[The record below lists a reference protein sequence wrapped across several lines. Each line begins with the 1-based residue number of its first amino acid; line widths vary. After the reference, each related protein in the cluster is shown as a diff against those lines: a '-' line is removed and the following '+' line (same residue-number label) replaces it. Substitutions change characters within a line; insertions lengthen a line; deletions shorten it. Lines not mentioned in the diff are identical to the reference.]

1 MRAFFSAFRWP
12 LLFILVLLIVL
23 AVYSAAY
30 LKRVSAGYLYAYPLV
45 LMEFSKEAMLADKS
59 GKIRL
64 NSFNHIQSFPDHHFR
79 NVVRPNVDTLY
90 SIAWLDLT
98 TEPLVLSVP
107 DTKGRYYVM
116 PLMDAWTNVFAMVGK
131 RTHGTKAGEYL
142 IAGPDW
148 QGEVPND
155 TELIQ
160 SPTNMVWM
168 IGRIQTNGK
177 EDIPAVSHLQ
187 EGFKLYP
194 FKKWLKGDFGDHYFS
209 VSASSSGK
217 VDPSARLANMNGVEF
232 FDVMA
237 SLMAEQ
243 YPPAVDAG
251 MLASL
256 ESIGVA
262 PGEPFDSSKVNF
274 IQRCLLGLAIA
285 MTQDKIA
292 EQLAADRA
300 TENGWSVIR
309 SDIGSYG
316 VNYSIRAAVSMI
328 GLGALPPEE
337 ASYPNAVADMSKQP
351 LSGRSSYRIHFEP
364 GQTPPVDAFWSLTLY
379 DGQGFLVGNAIERY
393 AIGDRDKLNFNAD
406 GSLDILIQKDA
417 PSASDANW
425 LPAPVGQFAL
435 TLRLYSPRAE
445 FLSGSWQLPPVLLM
459 PPSALLQ

>member
-1 MRAFFSAFRWP
+1 
-12 LLFILVLLIVL
+12 
-23 AVYSAAY
+23 
-30 LKRVSAGYLYAYPLV
+30 
-45 LMEFSKEAMLADKS
+45 
-59 GKIRL
+59 
-64 NSFNHIQSFPDHHFR
+64 
-79 NVVRPNVDTLY
+79 
-90 SIAWLDLT
+90 
-98 TEPLVLSVP
+98 
-107 DTKGRYYVM
+107 
-116 PLMDAWTNVFAMVGK
+116 
-131 RTHGTKAGEYL
+131 
-142 IAGPDW
+142 
-148 QGEVPND
+148 
-155 TELIQ
+155 
-160 SPTNMVWM
+160 
-168 IGRIQTNGK
+168 
-177 EDIPAVSHLQ
+177 
-187 EGFKLYP
+187 
-194 FKKWLKGDFGDHYFS
+194 
-209 VSASSSGK
+209 
-217 VDPSARLANMNGVEF
+217 
-232 FDVMA
+232 

-243 YPPAVDAG
+243 YPPAVDTV

-274 IQRCLLGLAIA
+274 IQRRLLGLAIA
-285 MTQDKIA
+285 ITQEKIA

-337 ASYPNAVADMSKQP
+337 ASYPNAVADMNKQP

-379 DGQGFLVGNAIERY
+379 DVQGFLVGNAIERY

-417 PSASDANW
+417 PSVSDANW

-445 FLSGSWQLPPVLLM
+445 FLSGSWQLPPVMLM
-459 PPSALLQ
+459 QPPALLQ